1 VARFHRQ
8 ILGENIRIN
17 RKKARLSQEKLA
29 EAAELS
35 PKYLGEVERGCVNS
49 SLDALVRIS
58 KALGVPL
65 RKLMADI

>member
-1 VARFHRQ
+1 
-8 ILGENIRIN
+8 LGENIRIN